1 MNDTVAI
8 KREFEKMKIIR
19 GNIRKIFT
27 EIEEKI
33 NTLKII
39 YLELVNTHQDNAYIF
54 GIDSFHFQ
62 NKMIE
67 TEYNYI
73 CNTFVAIDNR
83 IYCEYYKLYKLIQD
97 YIKTEI
103 NDQQFISKC
112 QSLNKKFPIF
122 KDLDH
127 TRNYEF
133 AITMDLHQT
142 IMQVINELGEFLTN
156 KQNKLNEDNKQYKK
170 GLYIDNMINTIN
182 YTNAILIERINM
194 FINFME
200 AFNKHHTKYFNRLL
214 SKSKHTIDIINEDIH
229 INSNTPVETP
239 TLIKDF
245 EATILEEAITTFERE
260 MSVDEERT
268 VIQPNIFLTSQD
280 TIAMLPIQKRKA
292 EKVSMDI

>member
-1 MNDTVAI
+1 M
-8 KREFEKMKIIR
+8 
-19 GNIRKIFT
+19 
-27 EIEEKI
+27 
-33 NTLKII
+33 
-39 YLELVNTHQDNAYIF
+39 NTHQDNAYIF

-67 TEYNYI
+67 SEYNYI

-103 NDQQFISKC
+103 NDPQFISKC

-122 KDLDH
+122 KDLDN

-133 AITMDLHQT
+133 TITMDLHQT

-214 SKSKHTIDIINEDIH
+214 SKSKHTFDIINEDIH
-229 INSNTPVETP
+229 INSNTPAQTP
-239 TLIKDF
+239 TL
-245 EATILEEAITTFERE
+245 TEEFDVEQAITTFEE
-260 MSVDEERT
+260 QSFVSCVDEEHT
-268 VIQPNIFLTSQD
+268 FIQNNIVLTTQD
-280 TIAMLPIQKRKA
+280 SIATLPIQKKKA
-292 EKVSMDI
+292 EKVSMYI